1 MKAVASRPNRGNTSS
16 KSKPGAIPPARQN
29 APWMLVQPSVW
40 LASTRAVGGASGANR
55 LSGNAISE
63 ALVFGEV
70 AGREAAQHASSR
82 AHGFRSRDADSL
94 LEGSRPPSGG
104 DGTSAIALLG
114 ELKALMWRDVG
125 PFRTRAGLD
134 RAIVRIREMAADDL
148 PRVPVPETAVFA
160 NEMADW
166 HELRAALLV
175 AESVAVAARAREES
189 RGAHQREDFPESNAA
204 LARNQTVRLDDTNAV
219 AGFDTNTREPDTH
232 R

>member
-1 MKAVASRPNRGNTSS
+1 MGGIRVDEHMGAGVAGLFAA
-16 KSKPGAIPPARQN
+16 GE
-29 APWMLVQPSVW
+29 
-40 LASTRAVGGASGANR
+40 AVGGAGGANR

-70 AGREAAQHASSR
+70 AGRQAARHALNRADGFDSAHAESLRALSS
-82 AHGFRSRDADSL
+82 
-94 LEGSRPPSGG
+94 PPRGG
-104 DGTSAIALLG
+104 DGASAIALLG

-134 RAIVRIREMAADDL
+134 RAIHRIRGMATDDL
-148 PRVPVPETAVFA
+148 PRVPVPEATPFA

-189 RGAHQREDFPESNAA
+189 RGAHQREDFPASGAGF
-204 LARNQTVRLDDTNAV
+204 ARNQTVRLDDGDAV
-219 AGFDTNTREPDTH
+219 ASFDEDAGEPGTRP
-232 R
+232 